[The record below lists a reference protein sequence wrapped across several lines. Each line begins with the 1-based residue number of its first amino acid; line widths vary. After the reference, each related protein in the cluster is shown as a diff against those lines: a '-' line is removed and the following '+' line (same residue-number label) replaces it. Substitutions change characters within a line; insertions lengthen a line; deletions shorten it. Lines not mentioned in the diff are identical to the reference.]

1 MKVLQINN
9 HHRIIGGAD
18 QVFFNTADLLR
29 ERGHVCDTFAARD
42 PRDRPNPRSD
52 YFPAAPPQ
60 GQKSLRDLPSYL
72 YNFRAGRAIGR
83 YEATFGPYD
92 IAHLHIYYGRL
103 TTAIL
108 PHLRKQTGAIIQS
121 LHEYKLACP
130 VYSFEREGHTCRKC
144 VDGSTWSVIKHRCKN
159 KSLAMSAVAFV
170 EFHLSRTMG
179 DVRHVDRFIC
189 VSAFQREILIQ
200 AGLPK
205 KNMVTLYNFVDVA
218 EADIIPVASRDDYL
232 LYFGRIEALKGIGT
246 LIEAA
251 KRTGQRVVVAGHGS
265 YLSTA
270 QAMAE
275 GANIEFVGFQ
285 SGTALRS
292 LVANARAVV
301 VPSEWYENCPMSVLE
316 AKALG
321 VPVIGTKIGGIP
333 ELVRDGIDGFL
344 VEPGDLAGLAEALV
358 DIGRVDLDGFS
369 SAARQD
375 AVDRFSSAQHYK
387 QLMAVYK
394 SALN

>member
-29 ERGHVCDTFAARD
+29 ARGHVCDAFASRD
-42 PRDRPNPRSD
+42 PRDRPNARSD
-52 YFPAAPPQ
+52 YFPTAPTQ
-60 GQKSLRDLPSYL
+60 GQQSLRDLPRYL
-72 YNFRAGRAIGR
+72 YNIQAGRAVSR
-83 YEATFGPYD
+83 YGAAFGPYD

-108 PHLRKQTGAIIQS
+108 PHLRKQCRAVVQS

-130 VYSFEREGHTCRKC
+130 VYSFERGGHTCRGC
-144 VDGSTWSVIKHRCKN
+144 VDGSTWSVIKHRCKHG
-159 KSLAMSAVAFV
+159 SLAASVVAFAD
-170 EFHLSRTMG
+170 FHLSRALG

-200 AGLPK
+200 AGLPADK
-205 KNMVTLYNFVDVA
+205 LVTLHNFVDVA
-218 EADIIPVASRDDYL
+218 EADIVPVASRDDYL
-232 LYFGRIEALKGIGT
+232 LYFGRLEALKGLGT

-251 KRTGQRVVVAGHGS
+251 KRTGQRVIIAGNGS
-265 YLSTA
+265 YMQTA
-270 QAMAE
+270 QAMAQ
-275 GANIEFVGFQ
+275 GANIELVGFQ
-285 SGTALRS
+285 SGTALRT
-292 LVANARAVV
+292 LLANARSVV

-316 AKALG
+316 AKAFG

-333 ELVRDGIDGFL
+333 ELVRDGIDGLL
-344 VEPGDLAGLAEALV
+344 VEPGDPAALADAL
-358 DIGRVDLDGFS
+358 DAMGRVDLAGFA

-375 AVDRFSSAQHYK
+375 AVDRFSSAQHYE
-387 QLMAVYK
+387 QLMAVYA
-394 SALN
+394 SVLN